1 MIQLA
6 LRYNISIVVDIDRQ
20 YHFYFLQENWKGDV
34 LRIIIIIIAIKNM
47 FSMCNKLA
55 AKWYNNYY

>member
-34 LRIIIIIIAIKNM
+34 P
-47 FSMCNKLA
+47 
-55 AKWYNNYY
+55 